1 MGINSRTKSK
11 RGRAG
16 KGRVCERK
24 EAGEKR
30 EGKKGAQRKGQ
41 LNLCG
46 DRRRCN
52 RRFRQPLQL
61 QSRWTVSAIY
71 RSKLLAPSGEGL
83 ASARMQRREV
93 LLRVSDQLLSAPTFK
108 GDEKDSRRP
117 TRDAVSFFFVSSFP
131 NSMHVCSRRRVRP
144 NPSSRSSDRNTVD
157 VPTLRSGNERLAGG
171 GRGSRLLMM
180 S

>member
-1 MGINSRTKSK
+1 MDC
-11 RGRAG
+11 
-16 KGRVCERK
+16 V
-24 EAGEKR
+24 
-30 EGKKGAQRKGQ
+30 
-41 LNLCG
+41 
-46 DRRRCN
+46 RC
-52 RRFRQPLQL
+52 
-61 QSRWTVSAIY
+61 

-108 GDEKDSRRP
+108 GDEGHSRRP

-157 VPTLRSGNERLAGG
+157 VPTLRSKEMRLTGLAAAEVAVYELGASHTNGGVKTVLRSSRMTVVEAGNSFLASRRCGASKAQKEMKRRKEREGQVASG
-171 GRGSRLLMM
+171 
-180 S
+180 

>member
-1 MGINSRTKSK
+1 MDC
-11 RGRAG
+11 
-16 KGRVCERK
+16 V
-24 EAGEKR
+24 
-30 EGKKGAQRKGQ
+30 
-41 LNLCG
+41 
-46 DRRRCN
+46 RC
-52 RRFRQPLQL
+52 
-61 QSRWTVSAIY
+61 
-71 RSKLLAPSGEGL
+71 RSKLLAPSGEGP

-157 VPTLRSGNERLAGG
+157 VPTLRSKEMRLTGLAAAEVAVTYDELAASHTNGVKTVLRSSRMTVVEAGNSFLASRRCGASKAQKEMKRRKEREGQVASG
-171 GRGSRLLMM
+171 
-180 S
+180 